1 MINCIGTFL
10 TMSLYVC
17 LGQKTGICVER
28 CWGTAKIGTDWR
40 GALFEKGIRN
50 AISGQEGMVLSS
62 WSNGSNSCRI
72 PGGVMERAKLCFC
85 LGSGGRLQGP
95 QAQGRE
101 QQQQWRTRGLGVF
114 RSQVGQSQEEGD
126 REELFLTALTWGLL
140 RDVLEDHSGHSSNY
154 FSCKLFSHLALT
166 ALSRAWLSR

>member
-1 MINCIGTFL
+1 M
-10 TMSLYVC
+10 
-17 LGQKTGICVER
+17 GICVER

-62 WSNGSNSCRI
+62 WSNGSNSCRDSGRSDGAGKALLL
-72 PGGVMERAKLCFC
+72 PRFGG
-85 LGSGGRLQGP
+85 GLQGP
-95 QAQGRE
+95 QAQCRE

-126 REELFLTALTWGLL
+126 REESFLTALTWGLL